1 MVISF
6 KLILP
11 ALLILF
17 GAIAGGLRS
26 LLSSPIRGS
35 LLDVLPR
42 ARQEKLEQRI
52 EETSEH
58 LIATAG
64 LLRLACVVAT
74 ATLLIQHTELLA
86 PTSKW
91 PVWAG
96 AALFAGIL
104 LEGIPSFVS
113 RGRGVRLVLLA
124 LPLLRLLS
132 IPLRPITI
140 LLHSTLRFLGAE
152 VGQRMQDQ
160 LAADLVEVARRQE
173 RERELDESERKMIAH
188 VIELPETDA
197 AEVMTPRTDL
207 TAISAD
213 SNIEEALRI
222 SREDGHSRILV
233 YEEDVDHICGVYY
246 IKDSLELFE
255 KHANPS
261 ELLVKSQM
269 RKPYFVPETMRVP
282 ALFEELRRRRTHLAV
297 VVDEYGGTAG
307 VVSMEDLME
316 EIVGEI
322 EDEHDP
328 EDESLFF
335 EKIGPDEL
343 CVDGRF
349 GLADLNEEFACNLP
363 EDEDFDTLA
372 GLLFDRLGCIPKT
385 NQTLRLDDLSF
396 QVLEVDDRRIRK
408 VRILRTSQT
417 SDDSLS

>member
-1 MVISF
+1 
-6 KLILP
+6 LILP

-42 ARQEKLEQRI
+42 QRQEKLEKNL

-64 LLRLACVVAT
+64 LVRLACVVAT

-91 PVWAG
+91 PVWSS
-96 AALFAGIL
+96 AALLAGIL
-104 LEGIPSFVS
+104 LEGIPSMVT
-113 RGRGVRLVLLA
+113 RGRGVRIVLWA
-124 LPLLRLLS
+124 LPVLRLFS

-140 LLHSTLRFLGAE
+140 LLHATLRFFGADI
-152 VGQRMQDQ
+152 GQRAQDQ
-160 LAADLVEVARRQE
+160 LAADLVEVARGQE
-173 RERELDESERKMIAH
+173 REQELDESERKMIAH

-207 TAISAD
+207 TAVPAD
-213 SNIEEALRI
+213 ASIEEALRV

-233 YEEDVDHICGVYY
+233 YEEDLDHVCGVYY
-246 IKDSLELFE
+246 LKDSLELFE
-255 KHANPS
+255 KHSNPS

-269 RKPYFVPETMRVP
+269 RRPYFVPETMRVP

-335 EKIGPDEL
+335 EKEAPDTL
-343 CVDGRF
+343 LVDGRY
-349 GLADLNEEFACNLP
+349 GIADLNEEFDCNLP

-372 GLLFDRLGCIPKT
+372 GLLFDRFGCIPQP
-385 NQTLRLDDLSF
+385 NQTLRLGNLSF
-396 QVLEVDDRRIRK
+396 QILDVDDRRIRK
-408 VRILRTSQT
+408 VRLLKLDEKNSNGSQ
-417 SDDSLS
+417 